1 MLLCRVLVVYADG
14 FITLWAIQESKVIF
28 TTGGATLQAISH
40 ETRKVTAASWACP
53 FGSKLA
59 VGYSTGEI
67 FMWSI
72 PAPTSSKIEQATE
85 KESYAQSGPICKL
98 NLGYKLE
105 KIPIAKL
112 RWVYADGKASRL
124 YAIGSSNNPSAN
136 LLQVIFSSALLHVS
150 FLLYL
155 LHQCKVMIMCG
166 SFQHPETQF
175 ITSYSGIMI
184 LIKKLHNVKYSIIHI
199 CCVTLYLNC
208 IRT

>member
-1 MLLCRVLVVYADG
+1 MLWCRVLIVYADG

-59 VGYSTGEI
+59 VGYSNGEI

-85 KESYAQSGPICKL
+85 KESNAQTGPIYKL

-105 KIPIAKL
+105 KMPIAKL
-112 RWVYADGKASRL
+112 RWVFADGKASRL

-136 LLQVIFSSALLHVS
+136 LLQVIFSSALLYVS
-150 FLLYL
+150 FTFLPSSSQSHDYVWKLSTSGNSVHNFIFRHHDFTRETAQCLNAPLYISA
-155 LHQCKVMIMCG
+155 MSRYI
-166 SFQHPETQF
+166 
-175 ITSYSGIMI
+175 
-184 LIKKLHNVKYSIIHI
+184 
-199 CCVTLYLNC
+199 
-208 IRT
+208 